1 MALFRDRESAW
12 ELAQAHWDRSS
23 RAVVYNQLVWIQNA
37 VTSATSPNYS
47 EQSLENASSVSCCK
61 GQVCRLRNR
70 HWAFRVTVML
80 RTVLCPSVRP
90 WDCWYDVCGK
100 ESWLSPP
107 QIHRP
112 VNSTECSLGSGYPG
126 RGVIWFPDECKR
138 YWWHPGGRD
147 VVKHCL
153 CLLPPAR
160 RCPQGRLGKNM
171 EEPSTWVPA

>member
-1 MALFRDRESAW
+1 MNSKCSDFCHLPKLRWA
-12 ELAQAHWDRSS
+12 
-23 RAVVYNQLVWIQNA
+23 
-37 VTSATSPNYS
+37 
-47 EQSLENASSVSCCK
+47 SLENASSVSCCK
-61 GQVCRLRNR
+61 GQECRLRNR

-126 RGVIWFPDECKR
+126 RGVIWFPDECER
-138 YWWHPGGRD
+138 CWWHPGGRD